1 MGDTVTNLDAL
12 YGASDRHLD
21 PPDDPYYES
30 PELQGH
36 QQELLKDLEKMTAD
50 LDFNQG
56 ASDEFYEA
64 VEEEVE
70 RLRRLFK

>member
-1 MGDTVTNLDAL
+1 M
-12 YGASDRHLD
+12 SDYFINNDHHLD

-36 QQELLKDLEKMTAD
+36 QEELLKDLEKMTAD

>member
-1 MGDTVTNLDAL
+1 M
-12 YGASDRHLD
+12 SDCFINNDHHLD

-36 QQELLKDLEKMTAD
+36 QEELLKDLEKMTKD

-64 VEEEVE
+64 VETEVD
-70 RLRRLFK
+70 RLRELFK

>member
-1 MGDTVTNLDAL
+1 MGHFVTNLDAL

-21 PPDDPYYES
+21 PPDDEYYEA

-36 QQELLKDLEKMTAD
+36 QEELLKYLEKMTAD

-64 VEEEVE
+64 VESEID
-70 RLRRLFK
+70 RLRELLK